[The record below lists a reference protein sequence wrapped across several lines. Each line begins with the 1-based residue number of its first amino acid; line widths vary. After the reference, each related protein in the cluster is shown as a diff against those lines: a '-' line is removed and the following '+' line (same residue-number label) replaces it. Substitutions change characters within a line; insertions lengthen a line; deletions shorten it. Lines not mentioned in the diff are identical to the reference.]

1 MELNMYNV
9 QFGDCFLLDEPK
21 AGQALLVDF
30 GSDTPDILK
39 PVADKIAKRCDGREL
54 SVLLTHFHQDHINGF
69 WKSDLPDLVNVRTV
83 YLPDIMAMRKTA
95 TQLDFLQLE
104 VLRDLLSS
112 VVLERRPA
120 EITLYTLLDK
130 LVRAG
135 SRAVFLQRGCPFD
148 LLSARFQV
156 LWPDFSVLN
165 IHPRVEKGFVS
176 LLEDLG
182 LWEVPARF
190 SDGEKVRVRIEP
202 VDHFI
207 DRLTHAYSLLAEGG
221 TELAREALPAL
232 GESLEELGQYI
243 RERVGA
249 PSDTLLA
256 RLKERM
262 AAAKNQ
268 GNRLSIV
275 FQDEA
280 VGGSSRLL
288 MTGDAAAPDLRRI
301 INHKVEDFPG
311 FYFSQKY
318 AAIKAPHHG
327 TGSHFL
333 PDLSDCQTI
342 LVSNGEPALRH
353 LGWGKISYLYGGF
366 YHSHRGCEIQC
377 TNPRCELKEKIG
389 KKMTSIKPCASCKGP
404 AQSDPVI
411 VSLP

>member
-30 GSDTPDILK
+30 GSDTPDILDS
-39 PVADKIAKRCDGREL
+39 VADKIAKRCDGREL

-69 WKSDLPDLVNVRTV
+69 WKSDLPNQVNVRTV
-83 YLPDIMAMRKTA
+83 YLPNIMAMRETA

-104 VLRDLLSS
+104 VLRNLLSS

-120 EITLYTLLDK
+120 EITLYTLLNK
-130 LVRAG
+130 LVKAG
-135 SRAVFLQRGCPFD
+135 SRAVFLQRGCTFD

-176 LLEDLG
+176 LLEELG
-182 LWEVPARF
+182 LLGNLDRSLYEESR
-190 SDGEKVRVRIEP
+190 RVRIEP

-207 DRLTHAYSLLAEGG
+207 DRLTHAYALLAEGG
-221 TELAREALPAL
+221 AELVQEALPAL
-232 GESLEELGQYI
+232 GESLEEMERYV
-243 RERVGA
+243 RVRVGA
-249 PSDTLLA
+249 PSNALLA
-256 RLKERM
+256 RLRERM
-262 AAAKNQ
+262 AAAKRQ

-288 MTGDAAAPDLRRI
+288 MTGDATAPDLRRI
-301 INHKVEDFPG
+301 INHKVENFPG
-311 FYFSQKY
+311 FSFSHKY
-318 AAIKAPHHG
+318 TAIKAPHHG
-327 TGSHFL
+327 TDSHFL
-333 PDLSDCQTI
+333 PDLPDCQTI
-342 LVSNGEPALRH
+342 LVSNGKPAPRH

-377 TNPRCELKEKIG
+377 TNPRCRLIQ
-389 KKMTSIKPCASCKGP
+389 MARIKRCAFCKGFKQP
-404 AQSDPVI
+404 SPI
-411 VSLP
+411 TVSLP